1 MAKQPPAASKNKDDD
16 SWGKLAS
23 DLLGIQ
29 FGGADDD
36 FDLPDDEP
44 PAAKSIPAEVAPAA
58 VAASELKGRVAE
70 QAPEPDLSFPEEDLS
85 FPEDDDVSVPE
96 KKTIAAE
103 RRPERREVAA
113 EQGSG
118 DEPVRDREPAKRARE
133 DGDRDIW
140 DALESWNFDEPH
152 KPPVARSQSDA
163 PAARGA
169 SRPSRADGGPRRDR
183 DGGRE
188 RPRDRDQETPRR
200 EAPPR
205 DQAPRAEQPPRERA
219 PRDEVAARPVPV
231 RRDETAPADGTPAQ
245 GRSDRGPRRRS
256 ESSGDAL
263 RSERGEAPRSEQ
275 RPPRKA
281 PAEETRPPR
290 SLPAQSVAV
299 GSDDGFAS
307 GLDEEPKPRRSPAP
321 AVIRSEAPARKPA
334 PAVRQPDPVDDEDV
348 FASDLFQEFVE
359 DDDDDGDEAAGAEAN
374 SSEESSDEDRRR
386 PRRRRRRRGGRGRRT
401 EAEVAADGGAESNDA
416 DDDDNEDML
425 GFGGEDDSQAD
436 EEGAADAHPAS
447 SDDEE
452 DDENEEG
459 GEKRRP
465 RRRRRRGRKRPD
477 DQSSPVAASVGD
489 ERAGEEDDEDEDEDD
504 GEDAVAGNSDGG
516 RPVRPAVAS
525 VDEEPLAPVNY
536 EGIPTWEEAISYL
549 IRTRGPEPRGRGN
562 SGSRGRGGA
571 HQRR

>member
-1 MAKQPPAASKNKDDD
+1 MAKQPPSASKNKDDD

-44 PAAKSIPAEVAPAA
+44 PAAKSIPAEVTPPS
-58 VAASELKGRVAE
+58 VATPELKGRVAE

-85 FPEDDDVSVPE
+85 FPEDDDVSAPA
-96 KKTIAAE
+96 KKAVAAE

-113 EQGSG
+113 EQGSD
-118 DEPVRDREPAKRARE
+118 DEPAREREPAKRARE

-163 PAARGA
+163 SAARGG
-169 SRPSRADGGPRRDR
+169 SRPIRADGGPRRDR

-205 DQAPRAEQPPRERA
+205 DQAPRSEQSPRERPPRE
-219 PRDEVAARPVPV
+219 EVSARPPMA
-231 RRDETAPADGTPAQ
+231 RRDEAAPVDAVPAQ
-245 GRSDRGPRRRS
+245 GGSDRGPRRRS
-256 ESSGDAL
+256 ESRGDAP
-263 RSERGEAPRSEQ
+263 RAERGDAPRAERGDAPRSGQ
-275 RPPRKA
+275 RPPQKA
-281 PAEETRPPR
+281 PAQEARPPR
-290 SLPAQSVAV
+290 SLPPESISVGA
-299 GSDDGFAS
+299 DDGFAS
-307 GLDEEPKPRRSPAP
+307 GLDDEPKPRRSPAP
-321 AVIRSEAPARKPA
+321 SVRSEVPVRKPT
-334 PAVRQPDPVDDEDV
+334 PAVRQSESVDDDDV

-359 DDDDDGDEAAGAEAN
+359 EDDSEEDDGGATS
-374 SSEESSDEDRRR
+374 SSEESSDEDRPR

-401 EAEVAADGGAESNDA
+401 EAEIAADGDPESSDS
-416 DDDDNEDML
+416 DDDNEDML
-425 GFGGEDDSQAD
+425 GFGSDDDSQS
-436 EEGAADAHPAS
+436 EEEEAADSRSVS
-447 SDDEE
+447 SDDDD
-452 DDENEEG
+452 DDENNED

-465 RRRRRRGRKRPD
+465 RRRRRRGRKRSD
-477 DQSSPVAASVGD
+477 DQPAPVAASVGGD
-489 ERAGEEDDEDEDEDD
+489 STGEEDDDD
-504 GEDAVAGNSDGG
+504 DDVVEDAGSSGGG
-516 RPVRPAVAS
+516 RPVRAAVAP

-549 IRTRGPEPRGRGN
+549 IRSRGPDPRGRGN
-562 SGSRGRGGA
+562 SGPRGRGGA